1 MKKTIL
7 KTAIITIVSL
17 IAAAVVTFSLIV
29 IISPKTMG
37 KIYYDFG
44 SKSNAVRLYERQYN
58 TKGKTF
64 DDLKDFI
71 DLAISVE
78 DEVKI
83 NEYGSA
89 LVVDNKSELK
99 RLSDKEQKGDE
110 RSLYDYYSIRIV
122 EAARTLG
129 LNKNAV
135 EIAFKTSD
143 EYTEDCSLY
152 HIVRIAS
159 DGNDKAFA
167 VSVYWGYIRYGEAIE
182 KGADELNGDIQK
194 IVDKFDIRAD
204 DSVTTD
210 TND

>member
-17 IAAAVVTFSLIV
+17 VAAAVVTFSLIV

-37 KIYYDFG
+37 KIYYDLG
-44 SKSNAVRLYERQYN
+44 SKNNAVRLYERQYN

-64 DDLKDFI
+64 EDLKDFI
-71 DLAISVE
+71 DLVISVE
-78 DEVKI
+78 NEVKI
-83 NEYGSA
+83 NEYGA
-89 LVVDNKSELK
+89 DLVVGNKSELK
-99 RLSDKEQKGDE
+99 RLSDKESDE
-110 RSLYDYYSIRIV
+110 NGRSLYDYYSIRIV
-122 EAARTLG
+122 EAARVLG

-135 EIAFKTSD
+135 EVAFRTSD
-143 EYTEDCSLY
+143 EYTENCSLY

-159 DGNDKAFA
+159 DGDDKTFA
-167 VSVYWGYIRYGEAIE
+167 VSVYWGYVKYGEAIE
-182 KGADELNGDIQK
+182 KGADELNEDIQK

-204 DSVTTD
+204 DSVTTK